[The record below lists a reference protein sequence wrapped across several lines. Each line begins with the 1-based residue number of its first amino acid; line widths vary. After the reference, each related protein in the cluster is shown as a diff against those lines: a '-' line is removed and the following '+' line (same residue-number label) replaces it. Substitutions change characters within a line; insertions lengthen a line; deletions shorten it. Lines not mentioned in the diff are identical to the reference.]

1 MNLSPLNTALVILTV
16 LRNGHGSLSSTP
28 ADLEECRKLLFEN
41 LKFIEERCYKAY
53 GLWAGN
59 HADEDISGANKA
71 DSLLVEVMEHLSAGD
86 FRVLR
91 EYKGRSSLRRYL
103 EVVICNKVI
112 DLYRSKEGRGRA
124 ADEARKMGEVGVRLY
139 ELVHQK
145 GLPVEEAHI
154 ILKAENGFTG
164 DLKTLEEMADR
175 IGSKRV
181 AAHREV
187 LAGSHSLYD
196 SEDEGGRRG
205 SYLRVLKDDCGQ
217 ITVPDDAPGP
227 EAAFLNDEK
236 EARKAAAL
244 KEVVR
249 SLTPEERLMVKLRYV
264 DGKDIRQISRAI
276 GCTEKNTYRKL
287 DSMLK
292 RCRGMLFKK
301 GLKTEDLL

>member
-1 MNLSPLNTALVILTV
+1 MNLSPLATALIILTV
-16 LRNGHGSLSSTP
+16 LRNGHDNRCCTP

-53 GLWAGN
+53 GLWTGN
-59 HADEDISGANKA
+59 HTGEDISGANKA
-71 DSLLVEVMEHLSAGD
+71 DSLLVEVMEHLAAGD

-91 EYKGRSSLRRYL
+91 EYKGKSSLKRYL
-103 EVVICNKVI
+103 EVVICNKVV
-112 DLYRSKEGRGRA
+112 DLYRRKEGRGRA
-124 ADEARKMGEVGVRLY
+124 ADEARRMGEVGIRLY

-154 ILKAENGFTG
+154 ILKAGSGYTG

-181 AAHREV
+181 AAHKEV
-187 LAGSHSLYD
+187 
-196 SEDEGGRRG
+196 SEGALPLHGPDGESGRRTG
-205 SYLRVLKDDCGQ
+205 YLRVLKDDCGQ
-217 ITVPDDAPGP
+217 ITIPDEAPDP
-227 EAAFLNDEK
+227 ELALLEDEK
-236 EARKAAAL
+236 EGRKSAAL
-244 KEVVR
+244 KEIVQ
-249 SLTPEERLMVKLRYV
+249 SLTPEERLMVKLKYV
-264 DGKDIRQISRAI
+264 DGKEVRHIARAI

-287 DSMLK
+287 DNMLK